1 MAGSFEGRSVV
12 VTGVASGLGSAL
24 AREFAAEGAHVL
36 GCDVNDAAGIDV
48 VDGIGIY
55 RHADVSKEAQVA
67 ALVDEAVE
75 RFGRL
80 DVMVNN
86 AAIQVEK
93 ELVDTTEEQ
102 LDRVLAVNLKGPF
115 FGCKHAIRVMRDA
128 GGGSIV
134 NVCSVVALAGD
145 PMLAAYGAAK
155 GGVLALT
162 KSAAVKYG
170 RDKIRCNAVCPG
182 DIQTPL
188 VEAYFAAAED
198 PAALRAQAESEYP
211 LGRIGQPRE
220 IARAVLFLA
229 SDDASFVTGEALVV
243 DGGVLA
249 EIY

>member
-1 MAGSFEGRSVV
+1 MSGRFDGRGVI

-24 AREFAAEGAHVL
+24 AQEFAAEGANVL
-36 GCDVNDAAGIDV
+36 GCDVNDEAGTEVMRD
-48 VDGIGIY
+48 IGIY
-55 RHADVSKEAQVA
+55 RHTDVSIEAEVA
-67 ALVDEAVE
+67 ALVGDAVE
-75 RFGRL
+75 RWGRL

-86 AAIQVEK
+86 AAIQVEQ
-93 ELVDTTEEQ
+93 ELATTTEEQ

-115 FGCKHAIRVMRDA
+115 FGCKHAVRVMLDS
-128 GGGSIV
+128 GGGAIV
-134 NVCSVVALAGD
+134 NVSSVVALAGD

-155 GGVLALT
+155 GGVLAIT

-170 RDKIRCNAVCPG
+170 RDGIRCNAVCPG

-198 PAALRAQAESEYP
+198 PAALRAQAEAEYP

-220 IARAVLFLA
+220 VARAVLFLA